1 MIKALPENVW
11 TRIAAGEVV
20 ERPASAVKE
29 LVENSLDAGASQI
42 RVTLLDGGRQRI
54 IVQDNGSG
62 IAFDELPL
70 ALMYHATSKISE
82 VADLENIMT
91 LGYRGEALASI
102 ASVADVEIRSR
113 QKGSDSGGLIRTHDG
128 KITEH
133 IETNCNIGTRIQVDN
148 LFSALPARRKFLKSA
163 VGELRRAA
171 VFLREYAV
179 CNPDIAFTLEHDNK
193 QIFSTEG
200 TGDKKRV
207 LSKIWSDGAEI
218 QNTNIQSGHLTLEC
232 WFQSKAGIASGRS
245 DIMAFVN
252 GRAVNDPVIKSA
264 VAQGARELSGNWAL
278 FFTLEPSLVDVNI
291 HPAKSEIRF
300 RYPAEIYI
308 AVKSAVNNLGSPM
321 KPEAFVSHNVPK
333 VQIKTQTQSQGQ
345 CQSQRQNH
353 KQAPETKL
361 QSQGHK
367 SERQPANYLLP
378 EPVKTVAPVEL
389 VEPEQQEIFLEDF
402 DANNE
407 PEINYIGQSSG
418 GYLIFDNFE
427 GIVLMDPHAA
437 HERVNYERIKA
448 LADSSQNIQKL
459 LMPVLLHPTLAI
471 EANEYLQELNDAGFE
486 LIGTSQG
493 VELRGVPALPESE
506 PEPELLLR
514 ASINALK
521 NNHDPDIK
529 DILWRTWATM
539 ACKASVKLTSK
550 LTRDEAIA
558 LWEKLHECKQPF
570 VCPHGRPTMINIT
583 NQDLTRQFGR
593 E

>member
-29 LVENSLDAGASQI
+29 LVENSLDAGATQI
-42 RVTLLDGGRQRI
+42 RVSLSDGGRQRI

-113 QKGSDSGGLIRTHDG
+113 QKNSDSGGLIRTHDG

-133 IETNCNIGTRIQVDN
+133 LEINCNIGTRIQVDN

-207 LSKIWSDGAEI
+207 LSKIWSDSTDI
-218 QNTNIQSGHLTLEC
+218 QNTNIQSGHLNLEC

-245 DIMAFVN
+245 DIIAFVN

-264 VAQGARELSGNWAL
+264 VTQGARELSGNWAL

-321 KPEAFVSHNVPK
+321 KPEAFAPHNVPK
-333 VQIKTQTQSQGQ
+333 IQIKSQS
-345 CQSQRQNH
+345 
-353 KQAPETKL
+353 
-361 QSQGHK
+361 HK
-367 SERQPANYLLP
+367 SLRQPANYSRQ
-378 EPVKTVAPVEL
+378 EPVKPVM
-389 VEPEQQEIFLEDF
+389 PEQQELFLEDF

-407 PEINYIGQSSG
+407 PEINYIG
-418 GYLIFDNFE
+418 
-427 GIVLMDPHAA
+427 
-437 HERVNYERIKA
+437 
-448 LADSSQNIQKL
+448 
-459 LMPVLLHPTLAI
+459 
-471 EANEYLQELNDAGFE
+471 
-486 LIGTSQG
+486 
-493 VELRGVPALPESE
+493 
-506 PEPELLLR
+506 
-514 ASINALK
+514 
-521 NNHDPDIK
+521 
-529 DILWRTWATM
+529 
-539 ACKASVKLTSK
+539 
-550 LTRDEAIA
+550 
-558 LWEKLHECKQPF
+558 
-570 VCPHGRPTMINIT
+570 
-583 NQDLTRQFGR
+583 
-593 E
+593 